1 MNTYDAISRAYTEAR
16 EEGLLARTLLN
27 NINDL
32 INGLNLG
39 LYSTSGGQALAV
51 T

>member
-1 MNTYDAISRAYTEAR
+1 MEYLKDLMNTYDTISRAYAEAR

-32 INGLNLG
+32 INGLN
-39 LYSTSGGQALAV
+39 
-51 T
+51 